1 MFLCWCILMH
11 FSPLAQGA
19 ALVLAA
25 TVMVGG
31 LGHEEGDGRL
41 VNMMRMRRTIMMVII
56 VGGVLPQKIRH
67 MSERIDGRAPFR
79 IVKEA
84 ENSGEDSASGGD
96 WEEQNFGSR
105 TSDERSNGVLERWR
119 CLF

>member
-1 MFLCWCILMH
+1 MFLCRCILMH

-41 VNMMRMRRTIMMVII
+41 VNMMRMRTTIAMMMV
-56 VGGVLPQKIRH
+56 VGDALPHEINQNLVYERNL
-67 MSERIDGRAPFR
+67 RIDG
-79 IVKEA
+79 EH
-84 ENSGEDSASGGD
+84 
-96 WEEQNFGSR
+96 
-105 TSDERSNGVLERWR
+105 L
-119 CLF
+119 

>member
-1 MFLCWCILMH
+1 MH

-41 VNMMRMRRTIMMVII
+41 VNMMRMRMTITIVII
-56 VGGVLPQKIRH
+56 VGGVLKQN
-67 MSERIDGRAPFR
+67 G
-79 IVKEA
+79 
-84 ENSGEDSASGGD
+84 ASK
-96 WEEQNFGSR
+96 R
-105 TSDERSNGVLERWR
+105 T
-119 CLF
+119 